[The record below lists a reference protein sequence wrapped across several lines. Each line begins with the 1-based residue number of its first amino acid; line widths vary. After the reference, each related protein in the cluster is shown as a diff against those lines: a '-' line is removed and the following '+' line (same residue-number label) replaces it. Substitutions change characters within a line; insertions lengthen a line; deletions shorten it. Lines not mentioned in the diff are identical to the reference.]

1 MSRSAEQI
9 LEAVLEREWNAQS
22 GGSRPLATTA
32 AVREAFELTASR
44 SSAFEVAA
52 LLPSQA
58 PTPQALLD
66 RMRPV
71 LPAEV
76 DPWAER
82 LLERL
87 SPGEPEP
94 PGELLAAAPAP
105 TPAPAPPPALRMLL
119 PARRP
124 RRVSA
129 PVAGVC
135 GAALGMLLGAFA
147 ARRRWR

>member
-1 MSRSAEQI
+1 VSRSAEEL
-9 LEAVLEREWNAQS
+9 LEAVLEREWLAQS
-22 GGSRPLATTA
+22 GGARPLATTA
-32 AVREAFELTASR
+32 AVREAFELTTAASP

-52 LLPSQA
+52 LLPPQA

-87 SPGEPEP
+87 APSEPEP
-94 PGELLAAAPAP
+94 VRALLA
-105 TPAPAPPPALRMLL
+105 PAPAPPPPPPVPLL

-124 RRVSA
+124 PPISA
-129 PVAGVC
+129 PLAGVC
-135 GAALGMLLGAFA
+135 GAALGVLLGAFA
-147 ARRRWR
+147 ARRRRR